1 MYIEKIDSPS
11 DLKKLS
17 NSQLDILS
25 NEIRNDYPQLGD

>member
-25 NEIRNDYPQLGD
+25 NESTLKSGGI